1 MTSRRSRSNQINQQ
15 TLSVLAERA
24 KDMDTKVESPR
35 LKEPHVRNGGWCNE
49 CGGTG
54 VPEIAHVDYPFLF
67 QYALKEPAKA
77 TPYLDPK
84 HICAYDGP
92 VRGCVCQS
100 E

>member
-1 MTSRRSRSNQINQQ
+1 MTSRRSRSNQINQA
-15 TLSVLAERA
+15 TLSILADRA

-35 LKEPHVRNGGWCNE
+35 
-49 CGGTG
+49 
-54 VPEIAHVDYPFLF
+54 
-67 QYALKEPAKA
+67 LKEPAKA

-92 VRGCVCQS
+92 VKGCVCQS